1 MINRLKTIFLCIIIE
16 VMLIVCVGCA
26 NLHPTPL
33 HYFFFYNILYGIV
46 FSFFIP
52 LFLLQK
58 EKNMFDFIGFISIG
72 KRQLIVWASFVI
84 FSVGGQII
92 SIVISE
98 GIIP

>member
-1 MINRLKTIFLCIIIE
+1 MMF
-16 VMLIVCVGCA
+16 
-26 NLHPTPL
+26 PL
-33 HYFFFYNILYGIV
+33 LETVHTSTYK
-46 FSFFIP
+46 
-52 LFLLQK
+52 LQRRWE
-58 EKNMFDFIGFISIG
+58 EKNMFDFIGLKTIG